1 MIFRNNCLRLG
12 ETSVSRVKT
21 VQGLNRV
28 SMCLALCLFM
38 TVTFS
43 AQAHAQSASFRSV
56 DTNRDG
62 VISLNELIAEFGR
75 AGAERL
81 LRQSDR
87 NNDNILTIQ
96 ELRQRLNADPL
107 TNVVDVYIGRL
118 RRKIGVEGDR
128 IVTLR
133 NVGYRMT

>member
-1 MIFRNNCLRLG
+1 MTFWNNCLRLG
-12 ETSVSRVKT
+12 KTSDSPVKT
-21 VQGLNRV
+21 VQGRHRP
-28 SMCLALCLFM
+28 SKCLALGLFM

-62 VISLNELIAEFGR
+62 VLSLNELIAEFGR

-87 NNDNILTIQ
+87 NNDNTLTIQ
-96 ELRQRLNADPL
+96 ELRQRSDDDRDTDRTTRDND
-107 TNVVDVYIGRL
+107 DDRDDSDDDG
-118 RRKIGVEGDR
+118 GDDD
-128 IVTLR
+128 
-133 NVGYRMT
+133 